1 MKVLT
6 ISEAIHFV
14 EQDPTTITEIK
25 EDLFS
30 EINSFYNFILN
41 ATTKLQM
48 DFKSVDDNL
57 ENEVKIN
64 YFLGE
69 QHFDFES
76 WLSSFRYLKLTQSPI
91 DKLSKNS
98 LNNSEYSV
106 LNIHKKL
113 WFKPV
118 GKILNSPI
126 EPTVMPLLTKE
137 RTNSRFQIPLV
148 RRINFLQSNARWRN
162 LLKALSQVKG
172 KLTIQIQIYQ
182 PEQWEKIYAWQC
194 LNLYID
200 TYQDKIAADDFE
212 ANTQI
217 FRALIEDEPIFSV
230 KILTFS
236 ENNEFIKLAFLQDLD
251 IKAFEIR
258 NFDNSSQKSTKYNN
272 LDHKIQNFIH
282 KLPHLWLQDE
292 IIECLLTPPYS
303 FGDALPGMKPRIP
316 LPFNIPYLQ
325 QNSDRSLALGK
336 VSDSQQIIYL
346 DRELL
351 RRHLF
356 VTGSNGSGK
365 TNTIHHL
372 ATQLSDVPILIIDP
386 IKTEYEALMKARGKS
401 DKIIDF
407 YRGNIPQFNPFIPA
421 PNITVYDHISIIA
434 RVLAI
439 LSPANEAALSLI
451 QNMVK
456 NTYWG
461 KLNEAIR
468 NNRVNLPGK
477 NSGEPI
483 DLDDFLEIDG
493 QFLRNNPACIPSFND
508 YLEISLQ
515 WLKDITNEK
524 TRWGIETIQYFERR
538 AEFLQTSLFKKVV
551 DSNLP
556 VDRYF
561 ESDYLIELGR
571 ISEPTEKNALFT
583 LFTLLLYEHRRS
595 QGIQDKLQHITIL
608 EEAHRIIPGQTQ
620 KLGENIATS
629 AEQEAATLVAQML
642 AEIRAFGEGIIIV
655 DQSPNKILSDA
666 LINCNTKII
675 HRLGYGKDKETL
687 AEALS
692 LSERE
697 KNFLSYLERG
707 KAIALHP
714 DLNQPI
720 YLTIPKADTA

>member
-1 MKVLT
+1 MIVLT

-30 EINSFYNFILN
+30 EINSFSNFILN
-41 ATTKLQM
+41 ATNKLQIN
-48 DFKSVDDNL
+48 FKSVSDNL

-69 QHFDFES
+69 QHFNFDF

-91 DKLSKNS
+91 DKLSRNS
-98 LNNSEYSV
+98 FANIECSV
-106 LNIHKKL
+106 LNIYKKL
-113 WFKPV
+113 CFKPV
-118 GKILNSPI
+118 GKIVNSPI
-126 EPTVMPLLTKE
+126 EPRVMPLLTKE

-148 RRINFLQSNARWRN
+148 KRINPLQSNARWRN
-162 LLKALSQVKG
+162 LLTALSRVKG
-172 KLTIQIQIYQ
+172 KLTIQIQRYQ
-182 PEQWEKIYAWQC
+182 PEQWEKMYAWQC

-200 TYQDKIAADDFE
+200 TYQEKIADEDFE

-217 FRALIEDEPIFSV
+217 FRALIEDEPIFFV
-230 KILTFS
+230 NILTFS

-251 IKAFEIR
+251 IKAFEIG
-258 NFDNSSQKSTKYNN
+258 NFSNKSEKAAKYNN
-272 LDHKIQNFIH
+272 LEQKLLKFIQKI
-282 KLPHLWLQDE
+282 PHLWLQDE

-303 FGDALPGMKPRIP
+303 FGDALAGMKSRIP

-325 QNSDRSLALGK
+325 QSNNSNLILGTI
-336 VSDSQQIIYL
+336 SDSKQIIDL

-372 ATQLSDVPILIIDP
+372 MMQMTDVPLLIIDP
-386 IKTEYEALMKARGKS
+386 IKTEYETLMKARGKS

-439 LSPANEAALSLI
+439 LSPANEAALNLI

-456 NTYWG
+456 KTYWE
-461 KLNEAIR
+461 KLKEAIK
-468 NNRVNLPGK
+468 NDRVNLPMK
-477 NSGEPI
+477 KSGEQI
-483 DLDDFLEIDG
+483 DLDDFLEVDG

-508 YLEISLQ
+508 YLRISLQ
-515 WLKDITNEK
+515 WLKKITNEK
-524 TRWGIETIQYFERR
+524 TRSGMEAIQYFERGT
-538 AEFLQTSLFKKVV
+538 EFLHTSLFKKVV

-561 ESDYLIELGR
+561 ESDYLIQLGR

-595 QGIQDKLQHITIL
+595 QGIQENLQHITIL
-608 EEAHRIIPGQTQ
+608 EEAHRIIPAQQQ

-642 AEIRAFGEGIIIV
+642 AEIRAFGEGIIVV

-707 KAIALHP
+707 KAIVLHP
-714 DLNQPI
+714 ELYQPI
-720 YLTIPKADTA
+720 YLKIPKADIN